1 MRMSKI
7 HATAIIDPTAELADD
22 VEVMPYTII
31 EEQVHIGPGCIIG
44 PHCVIGKGTVM
55 GENNRTYSGAQIGVS
70 PQDLKHLTDAVGK
83 TLIGSNNTFR
93 ESMTVSSSTV
103 YSPEDTEKATRIG
116 DNCLFMACSH
126 IAHDC
131 TVGSRVIL
139 ANSAAL
145 AGHVEVQDGAILG
158 GLSGVHQFC
167 RVGAMAFI
175 GGMSRIN
182 MDALPYM
189 IMEGHPARCY
199 GPNVV
204 GLTRNGFSKETV
216 SRIRRIYKILY
227 RSGLNTSQAL
237 KEIEKTVEECDEK
250 QILMDFVKSSKR
262 GILR

>member
-1 MRMSKI
+1 MLKI
-7 HATAIIDPTAELADD
+7 HPTAIVHPSAVLDDD
-22 VEVMPYTII
+22 VEIMAFSII
-31 EEQVHIGPGCIIG
+31 EEEVRLGAGVVIG
-44 PHCVIGKGTVM
+44 PHCVVGKGTLM
-55 GENNRTYSGAQIGVS
+55 GVNNRTFSGAHIGVS
-70 PQDLKHLTDAVGK
+70 PQDLKHLPEA
-83 TLIGSNNTFR
+83 IGRTIIGDNNIFR
-93 ESMTVSSSTV
+93 ESVTVSSSTV
-103 YSPEDTEKATRIG
+103 YAPDDVGKVTRIG

-139 ANSAAL
+139 ANSAGL

-167 RVGAMAFI
+167 RIGTMAFI

-189 IMEGHPARCY
+189 IMEGHPAHCY

-216 SRIRRIYKILY
+216 SRIRRVFKLLY

-237 KEIEKTVEECDEK
+237 NEIEKHVEACPEK
-250 QILMDFVKSSKR
+250 QLLIDFVKTSKR

>member
-1 MRMSKI
+1 MSKI
-7 HATAIIDPTAELADD
+7 HPTAIIDPSAELADD
-22 VEVMPYTII
+22 VEVMPYAII
-31 EEQVHIGPGCIIG
+31 EEQVRIGAGSVIG

-55 GENNRTYSGAQIGVS
+55 GAQNRTYSGAQVGVA
-70 PQDLKHLTDAVGK
+70 PQDLKHLTDEIGK
-83 TLIGSNNTFR
+83 TVIGDNNIFR
-93 ESMTVSSSTV
+93 ESVTVSSSTV
-103 YSPEDTEKATRIG
+103 YSPEDTEKVTRIG

-126 IAHDC
+126 VAHDC
-131 TVGSRVIL
+131 LVGSRVIM
-139 ANSAAL
+139 ANSAGL
-145 AGHVEVQDGAILG
+145 AGHVEVQDGAIMG

-167 RVGAMAFI
+167 RIGAMAFI

-204 GLTRNGFSKETV
+204 GLTRNGFSKDAV
-216 SRIRRIYKILY
+216 GRIRRIYKLLY

-237 KEIEKTVEECDEK
+237 KEIEKTVEPCDEK
-250 QILMDFVKSSKR
+250 DVLINFVKSSNR

>member
-1 MRMSKI
+1 MPKI
-7 HATAIIDPTAELADD
+7 HATSIVDPGANLADD
-22 VEVMPYTII
+22 VEVGPYTII
-31 EEQVHIGPGCIIG
+31 EEQVTLGAGCIIG

-55 GENNRTYSGAQIGVS
+55 GAGNRTFSGAQVGVS
-70 PQDLKHLTDAVGK
+70 PQDLKHLHDAVGK
-83 TLIGSNNTFR
+83 TIIGDNNIFR
-93 ESMTVSSSTV
+93 ESVTVSSSTV
-103 YSPEDTEKATRIG
+103 YSPEDTEKETRIG
-116 DNCLFMACSH
+116 SNCLFMACSH

-131 TVGSRVIL
+131 LVGSRVIL
-139 ANSAAL
+139 ANSSGL

-158 GLSGVHQFC
+158 GLAGVHQFC

-204 GLTRNGFSKETV
+204 GLTRNGYSKESI
-216 SRIRRIYKILY
+216 SRIRRAFKILY

-237 KEIEKTVEECDEK
+237 EEIEKTIEDCDEK
-250 QILMDFVKSSKR
+250 SVLVGFIRNSQR

>member
-1 MRMSKI
+1 MSKI
-7 HATAIIDPTAELADD
+7 HATAIIDPSTELADD

-31 EEQVHIGPGCIIG
+31 EEQVHIGPGCVIG

-55 GENNRTYSGAQIGVS
+55 GKNNRTYSGAQIGVS
-70 PQDLKHLTDAVGK
+70 PQDLKHLNDAVG
-83 TLIGSNNTFR
+83 TTVIGDNNTFR
-93 ESMTVSSSTV
+93 ESVTISSSTV
-103 YSPEDTEKATRIG
+103 YSPDDTAKATRIG
-116 DNCLFMACSH
+116 DDCLFMACSH
-126 IAHDC
+126 VAHDC
-131 TVGSRVIL
+131 SVGSRVIL

-167 RVGAMAFI
+167 RVGVMAFI

-204 GLTRNGFSKETV
+204 GLTRNGYSKETV
-216 SRIRRIYKILY
+216 SRVRRIYKLLY

-237 KEIEKTVEECDEK
+237 KEIEKNVEACDEK
-250 QILMDFVKSSKR
+250 RILIDFVKSSKR

>member
-1 MRMSKI
+1 MSKI
-7 HATAIIDPTAELADD
+7 HPTAIIDPSAELADD

-31 EEQVHIGPGCIIG
+31 EEQVQIGSGCIIG

-55 GENNRTYSGAQIGVS
+55 GANNRTYSGAQIGVS

-83 TLIGSNNTFR
+83 TLIGDNNTFR

-103 YSPEDTEKATRIG
+103 YSMDDMERATRIG

-145 AGHVEVQDGAILG
+145 AGHVEVQSGAILG

-216 SRIRRIYKILY
+216 AQIRRIYKLLY

-237 KEIEKTVEECDEK
+237 KEMEKTVEECDEK
-250 QILMDFVKSSKR
+250 RILIDFVKSSKR

>member
-1 MRMSKI
+1 MSKI
-7 HATAIIDPTAELADD
+7 HPTAIIDPSAELADD

-31 EEQVHIGPGCIIG
+31 EEQVQIGPGCIIG

-55 GENNRTYSGAQIGVS
+55 GANNRTYSGAQIGAC

-83 TLIGSNNTFR
+83 TLIGDNNTFR

-103 YSPEDTEKATRIG
+103 YSHEDTGRATRIG

-145 AGHVEVQDGAILG
+145 AGHVEVQSGAILG

-216 SRIRRIYKILY
+216 AQIRRIYKLLY

-237 KEIEKTVEECDEK
+237 KEMEKTVEECEEK
-250 QILMDFVKSSKR
+250 RILIDFVKSSKR